1 MKGYW
6 LVIGTAV
13 TDPVAQKTY
22 GALWAPIAAKYGA
35 RLITNGSL
43 DLREGA
49 GIARALMVEFPD
61 VATARACYE
70 DPDYA
75 HAKAFALAASDRTL
89 LILEGNLA

>member
-6 LVIGTAV
+6 LVLGTAV
-13 TDPVAQKTY
+13 TDPEAQMTY

-43 DLREGA
+43 NLCEGE
-49 GIARALMVEFPD
+49 GIARALLVEFPS
-61 VATARACYE
+61 VEQARACYD
-70 DPDYA
+70 DPDYT

-89 LILEGNLA
+89 LILEGNIA

>member
-6 LVIGTAV
+6 LVLGTAV
-13 TDPVAQKTY
+13 TDTAAQKTY

-43 DLREGA
+43 DLREGE

-61 VATARACYE
+61 VATARACYD

-89 LILEGNLA
+89 LILEGDFV